1 MDKTSPLKKQWALS
15 KTDIL
20 GRAEIERLI
29 NSFYTKAMA
38 DEEIGFF
45 FTKVAKLNLE
55 EHLPVMHNFWESTLF
70 HSANYS
76 GNPMRVH
83 INLNEKARIRDRHFE
98 RWLALFNETVDELY
112 TGTVAELAKTRAL
125 SIATV
130 MRIKLI
136 KNSQHQ

>member
-1 MDKTSPLKKQWALS
+1 
-15 KTDIL
+15 
-20 GRAEIERLI
+20 
-29 NSFYTKAMA
+29 MA
-38 DEEIGFF
+38 DDVIGFF
-45 FTKVAKLNLE
+45 FTDIAQLDLE
-55 EHLPVMHNFWESTLF
+55 KHLPVMYDFWESTLF

-83 INLNEKARIRDRHFE
+83 INLNQKARIRDRHFE